1 MIKKTFTRGI
11 KFLALAAISLLLC
24 AGSLLAQQSGTGQ
37 ITGTVLDSNNQAVAN
52 ASIKAVNND
61 TALEKTANTNDEGGY
76 TFVLLPPGKY
86 TVTANATGFAEQK
99 IQVELYVGRTAD
111 VNFAL
116 GVQGVSAE
124 VQVTGDSVQTTTSN
138 FDSVQNDAAITNL
151 PINGRRFQDFV
162 TLTPTAQ
169 VDPSRGQISL
179 SGQRG
184 INSNINVDGVDYN
197 QPFFG
202 GIRGGERSNSA
213 FTLPQEA
220 IREFQVV
227 AAGYSAEFGRSSGG
241 IVNVVTKSGTN
252 SVRGSAFYL
261 LRPKELARPH
271 AFAKA
276 LGAQKLSLLTPPLDS
291 TLAPTLHQFGG
302 SVGGPIIK
310 EKLFYFASYEQQRFR
325 APRQVIFTGLGNVVT
340 SPLATNQAE
349 GYNLYNSEQLPFDQ
363 TNDAIAILGKI
374 DWNIGDANRFSV
386 RYNFSNNK
394 AINGV
399 ATGETALDPTTN
411 NSVSTNGTERDR
423 NHIVVAQLVTS
434 FTASVSNEARFQY
447 AREERPRIPN
457 AIVANINTSFGIY
470 GTRNFL
476 PTTQFDRRFQV
487 ADNLTIVSGNHTIK
501 FGGEY
506 SDIFADQ
513 TFGFNQ
519 TGVYSFAGLTGT
531 GALEGMR
538 SVGLTATYRGRFDN
552 SQSRY
557 AQQIGNLAA
566 AFKVKELAFFGQD
579 AWRIR
584 PNLTV
589 NLGLR
594 YEKQFNPTAE
604 VNNTAVLNA
613 ISAASFPM
621 LAGTKTGYDP
631 SQIPDSQDEWG
642 PRAGFAWDPTGNGK
656 TVLRAFSGVYY
667 ARTPLIVLAG
677 PFNNFRNPAGDLSV
691 TLGSLAFSAT
701 GFNQAAFDLAN
712 PQYTAI
718 VGGNGFAPN
727 SVFRQF
733 AILGVN
739 LNTSPLNNLPTLTVA
754 QLQTITNRILA
765 NTTNPPANLG
775 VFQNAAFTGITN
787 NYKNPMSVQFGGGFE
802 HEIMKGTTIGLDY
815 SQVNTSFLQRNRD
828 INLPSPMSPD
838 EYIAYLQAV
847 NTPANF
853 ASLTTATTS
862 FSAIRATNRQII
874 GIVAPTSIPT
884 NISNG
889 GVNAIVTRLRPV
901 QSIGAL
907 QLRDSSGKSMY
918 RALTFRINMNRKW
931 GRINAFYTLSKS
943 LSDDD
948 NERDAGGVLYDNP
961 YDLRSEYYLSRLDR
975 RHQFVA
981 NPVFFL
987 PWGLEVAS
995 AIRLRSG
1002 VPFNSTVG
1010 ADLNG
1015 DGLNN
1020 ERPMITPSIEL
1031 RRNYFYNRNLF
1042 DVDMRVQKGFKFS
1055 EKGRVVVSAEFFNVL
1070 NRANAQYSAF
1080 AVTNYCSSST
1090 TTCGLAGI
1098 TNTNFKR
1105 LLVSGGTFDGQLNF
1119 TNLNPGSQVFQM
1131 QLGARVYF

>member
-37 ITGTVLDSNNQAVAN
+37 ITGTVQDSNNQAVAN
-52 ASIKAVNND
+52 ATVKAVNKD
-61 TALEKTANTNDEGGY
+61 TALEKTANTNDEGVY
-76 TFVLLPPGKY
+76 TFVLLPPGRY
-86 TVTANATGFAEQK
+86 EVTANSSGFAEQK
-99 IQVELYVGRTAD
+99 VQVELFVGRTAD

-138 FDSVQNDAAITNL
+138 FDAVQNDAAISNL

-252 SVRGSAFYL
+252 DLRGSAFYL
-261 LRPKELARPH
+261 IRPKQLARPH
-271 AFAKA
+271 GFAKA
-276 LGAQKLSLLTPPLDS
+276 LAVQKLDALGLDA

-325 APRQVIFTGLGNVVT
+325 APRQILFPTLGNIVPPV
-340 SPLATNQAE
+340 PANQ
-349 GYNLYNSEQLPFDQ
+349 SEAFNFYSNQQAPFEQ
-363 TNDAIAILGKI
+363 TNDATALLGKI
-374 DWNIGDANRFSV
+374 DWNIGSANRFSV

-399 ATGETALDPTTN
+399 ATGETSLDPTTN
-411 NSVSTNGTERDR
+411 NSISTNGTERDR
-423 NHIVVAQLVTS
+423 NHIIVAQLVTS
-434 FTASVSNEARFQY
+434 FSSNVSNEARFQY
-447 AREERPRIPN
+447 ARETRPRIPN
-457 AIVANINTSFGIY
+457 EVIANINTSFGIY

-476 PTTQFDRRFQV
+476 PTTQFDRRVQV
-487 ADNLTIVSGNHTIK
+487 ADGVTVISGAHTMK
-501 FGGEY
+501 FGGEF

-519 TGVYSFAGLTGT
+519 TGVYTFAGLTGA
-531 GALEGMR
+531 GALQAMGT
-538 SVGLTATYRGRFDN
+538 VVTATYRGRFDVTAA
-552 SQSRY
+552 RY
-557 AQQIGNLAA
+557 NQQIGNLQA

-579 AWRIR
+579 SWRLR
-584 PNLTV
+584 PNLTF
-589 NLGLR
+589 NFGLR
-594 YEKQFNPTAE
+594 FEKQFNPTAQA
-604 VNNTAVLNA
+604 NNSTVLNA
-613 ISAASFPM
+613 ISAASFPI
-621 LAGTKTGYDP
+621 LEGSKTGFNP
-631 SQIPDSQDEWG
+631 SSLPDSQNEWG
-642 PRAGFAWDPTGNGK
+642 PRVGFAWDPKGDGK
-656 TVLRAFSGVYY
+656 TVIRGFSGVYY

-677 PFNNFRNPAGDLSV
+677 PFNNFRVPAGDLSV
-691 TLGSLAFSAT
+691 TLGSPAFNAT

-712 PQYTAI
+712 PQYVSI
-718 VGGNGFAPN
+718 VGGTGFAPN

-739 LNTSPLNNLPTLTVA
+739 LNNANLANLPTLNPT
-754 QLQTITNRILA
+754 QLQTITNAILA
-765 NTTNPPANLG
+765 ATAGSPANLG

-787 NYKNPMSVQFGGGFE
+787 NFKNPQSVQFGGGFE
-802 HEIMKGTTIGLDY
+802 HEVWKNMTFGIDY

-828 INLPSPMSPD
+828 INVPSPLTP
-838 EYIAYLQAV
+838 EQYIAYLQSV
-847 NTPANF
+847 NTVANF
-853 ASLTTATTS
+853 NSIVASTS
-862 FSAIRATNRQII
+862 NFAAIRSTGRNII
-874 GIVAPTSIPT
+874 
-884 NISNG
+884 
-889 GVNAIVTRLRPV
+889 AIVTPNSIPSIGITTRPRPV
-901 QSIGAL
+901 PGIGAL
-907 QLRDSSGKSMY
+907 QLRDSSGKSQY
-918 RALTFRINMNRKW
+918 RALTFRVNMNRKW
-931 GRINAFYTLSKS
+931 GRINAFYTLSRS

-961 YDLRSEYYLSRLDR
+961 YDLRTEYYLSRLDR

-987 PWGLEVAS
+987 PWGFEVAS

-1002 VPFNSTVG
+1002 TPFNSTVG

-1015 DGLNN
+1015 DGNNN
-1020 ERPMITPSIEL
+1020 ERPMITPGLEL

-1042 DVDMRVQKGFKFS
+1042 DVDLRVQKGFKFS
-1055 EKGRVVVSAEFFNVL
+1055 ERGRVVFSAEFFNIL
-1070 NRANAQYSAF
+1070 NRSNLQYSAF
-1080 AVTNYCSSST
+1080 AVTNYCNASAPG
-1090 TTCGLAGI
+1090 CGLSGI
-1098 TNTNFKR
+1098 TNTNFKDI
-1105 LLVSGGTFDGQLNF
+1105 LFESGPFLGQIN
-1119 TNLNPGSQVFQM
+1119 TNNLNPGSQVFQM
-1131 QLGARVYF
+1131 QLGARFYF